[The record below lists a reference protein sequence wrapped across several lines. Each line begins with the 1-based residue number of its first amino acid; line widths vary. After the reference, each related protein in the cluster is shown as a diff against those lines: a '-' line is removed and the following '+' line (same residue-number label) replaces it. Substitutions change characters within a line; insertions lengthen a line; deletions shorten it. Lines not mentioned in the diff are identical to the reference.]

1 MGQASRLPPISGQR
15 LKELATLLT
24 RLGLDSLVPRG
35 SGGGALKA
43 DAEALAPIEE
53 ALTHSSAG
61 RGRNH
66 EQLEFLGDAVLRLAA
81 AEFLERR
88 YPSLSVGQRSA
99 LRAQLVSDRWLAE
112 LADQVE
118 LAPLLRLGPVALGDA
133 SGRATVLAECCEAL
147 VGALYRLG
155 GGSRGGLE
163 VVLLWL
169 APAWEHSSAEL
180 LADPE
185 RHNWKTALQ
194 EWSQARGLGLPHY
207 RCEEMSRRHG
217 DPRRFHARVQCGEQ
231 QGPATTP
238 EGSATEADREA
249 RVPAGAQGD
258 SSSQGNHAAQAK
270 SEAPAPRRAGDQ
282 AGRAAGPFRSDPV
295 APAACHCAGEGWGGS
310 RREAEQQAARAAL
323 AALRRPGGW
332 SGEG

>member
-1 MGQASRLPPISGQR
+1 MGQASRIPPISGQR
-15 LKELATLLT
+15 LEQLTALLAS
-24 RLGLDSLVPRG
+24 LGIDPVA
-35 SGGGALKA
+35 SGEPTGAGHLQA
-43 DAEALAPIEE
+43 DATALAPIEE
-53 ALTHSSAG
+53 ALTHTSAG

-88 YPSLSVGQRSA
+88 HPSLSVGQRSA

-112 LADQVE
+112 LADRIE

-155 GGSRGGLE
+155 GSSRGGLE
-163 VVLLWL
+163 LVLRWL
-169 APAWEHSSAEL
+169 EPAWERSSAEL

-194 EWSQARGLGLPHY
+194 EWSQGCGLGLPNYH
-207 RCEEMSRRHG
+207 CEEMSRRHG
-217 DPRRFHARVQCGEQ
+217 DPRRFRARVHCGSQ
-231 QGPATTP
+231 PDA
-238 EGSATEADREA
+238 EAD
-249 RVPAGAQGD
+249 PAGLTLTGPE
-258 SSSQGNHAAQAK
+258 AQAN
-270 SEAPAPRRAGDQ
+270 G
-282 AGRAAGPFRSDPV
+282 
-295 APAACHCAGEGWGGS
+295 CAGEGWGGS

-323 AALRRPGGW
+323 AGLRRP
-332 SGEG
+332 